1 MQFGSPRLR
10 GIREHLERATFL
22 LGLSEK
28 ERDKKANY
36 RLMLAAIY
44 SCRAITEL
52 MLEAAEKQEIKN
64 LKDPNPKVNRETLES
79 ELSPKLPYYLLVE
92 KIRIHDFHWFGL
104 VPPDPGFVQMQFG
117 GPINLTA
124 QKGAASVVVTPAGP
138 QECTT
143 GGSKVKLQRPLLV
156 QDDQFFDDNSSKYV
170 TLEVVLNS
178 FLEKAPDVVSYFEKL
193 VA

>member
-10 GIREHLERATFL
+10 GIREHLERAMFL
-22 LGLSEK
+22 FGLSENEK
-28 ERDKKANY
+28 DIKARY

-52 MLEAAEKQEIKN
+52 MLEAAEKQGIKN
-64 LKDPNPKVNRETLES
+64 LKDPDAKVNRKTLES
-79 ELSPKLPYYLLVE
+79 QLSPELPYYPLIE
-92 KIRIHDFHWFGL
+92 KIRIHDFHRFGL

-117 GPINLTA
+117 GPIKLTA
-124 QKGAASVVVTPAGP
+124 QKGAASIVVTAAGP

-143 GGSKVKLQRPLLV
+143 GGSKVELQRPLLI
-156 QDDQFFDDNSSKYV
+156 QDDQFFDDNSSTYV
-170 TLEVVLNS
+170 KLEDVLKS
-178 FLEKAPDVVSYFEKL
+178 FLAKAPDVVSYFEKL